1 MRAIASPAYNHCGAL
16 TGGGTIR
23 SKTDF
28 ALSCG
33 AVAPRTVGMV
43 DAVLQIERHRDFTD
57 QTVISQADGLGNVR
71 IRRECMAIF
80 PNPLLQL
87 DGSNG
92 SLIGDETLMRDITRR
107 RPHALKALYSRY
119 SHLLRGLIGSVV
131 HEESE
136 ADDVLQESFL
146 QIWREAHHYSPKA
159 GKPLGWIITIAR
171 RRAIDRVRRRDS
183 YRRAKQRFEEE
194 LAPQPS
200 SNRLTG
206 TAFEA
211 SQSDLRSFLGR
222 HMQALPRVQREAVEL
237 AYFKGLSQRE
247 IAATTRTP
255 LGTVKTRLQLGLRK
269 LTQCVGPL
277 RDKV

>member
-1 MRAIASPAYNHCGAL
+1 
-16 TGGGTIR
+16 
-23 SKTDF
+23 
-28 ALSCG
+28 
-33 AVAPRTVGMV
+33 
-43 DAVLQIERHRDFTD
+43 
-57 QTVISQADGLGNVR
+57 
-71 IRRECMAIF
+71 MAIF
-80 PNPLLQL
+80 PDPLLLL

-92 SLIGDETLMRDITRR
+92 SLICDETLMHEITHQRQ
-107 RPHALKALYSRY
+107 HALKELYSRY
-119 SHLLRGLIGSVV
+119 AHLLRGLIGSVV

-146 QIWREAHHYSPKA
+146 QIWREAHHYSAKA

-171 RRAIDRVRRRDS
+171 RRAIDRVRRRDC

-194 LAPQPS
+194 SKPQAGVDRP
-200 SNRLTG
+200 NE
-206 TAFEA
+206 TALEV
-211 SQSDLRSFLGR
+211 QSDLRRFLTQQ
-222 HMQALPRVQREAVEL
+222 METLPCDQREAVEL

-277 RDKV
+277 RDKI